1 MFERINSKLQKHPGS
16 FFIPSWEFHSETNG
30 DTEAFL
36 CVPNYAV
43 SAFSS
48 QADGRIE
55 PKTFNAT
62 LNATS
67 KKIFWSFPC

>member
-16 FFIPSWEFHSETNG
+16 FFILPRPPLLGVHSETNG

-55 PKTFNAT
+55 PKTLNAR

-67 KKIFWSFPC
+67 KKIF